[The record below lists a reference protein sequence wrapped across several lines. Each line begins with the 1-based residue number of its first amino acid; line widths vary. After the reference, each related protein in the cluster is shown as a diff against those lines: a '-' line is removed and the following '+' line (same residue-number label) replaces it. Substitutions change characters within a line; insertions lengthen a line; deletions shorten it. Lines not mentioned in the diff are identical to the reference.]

1 MQYKLSLFLP
11 SWKSNFTDW
20 EIWFYWLGN
29 KSCHTF
35 SSYHDFRTQE
45 VVNPLDRSQRSVI
58 GSNKELPDC
67 RKSTDFV
74 ISTYRQ
80 RFWESSNQEISSLI
94 KNVCSWLS
102 ETSLSFF
109 PSRMAW
115 WVYLLIV
122 PMRSKCL

>member
-20 EIWFYWLGN
+20 
-29 KSCHTF
+29 KSDFTDWETKVATHF
-35 SSYHDFRTQE
+35 SYHDFQTQE

-74 ISTYRQ
+74 ISTY
-80 RFWESSNQEISSLI
+80 
-94 KNVCSWLS
+94 
-102 ETSLSFF
+102 
-109 PSRMAW
+109 
-115 WVYLLIV
+115 
-122 PMRSKCL
+122 